1 MYPAEVLRF
10 RAPACTTQLC
20 IARAHTHTRVRVYT
34 GRTAYTWIYVA
45 VHARLGQAHVH
56 AWNRGKVRVRAR
68 GTRACAAIHTPVPL
82 GEGHTPISGDRGDRD
97 SSTTRVCLSKPA
109 RVSKVHSAG
118 YEGCDSFLPSEERE
132 KREREE
138 TSSGISSGISYE
150 SSSIAGLRDIGIVI
164 EEDRGPSDETRF
176 WIYSVKWISFDRT
189 ELVR

>member
-1 MYPAEVLRF
+1 MRVCLARGRGEAR
-10 RAPACTTQLC
+10 RPACGSDSVSPERPSRVPRGGAAFPCSSVHDTAVYR
-20 IARAHTHTRVRVYT
+20 ARAHTHTRVRVYT

-132 KREREE
+132 KRERRPRVEFRVE
-138 TSSGISSGISYE
+138 FRTKVRR
-150 SSSIAGLRDIGIVI
+150 LRDYGIL
-164 EEDRGPSDETRF
+164 ES
-176 WIYSVKWISFDRT
+176 
-189 ELVR
+189 

>member
-132 KREREE
+132 KRERGDLEWNFE
-138 TSSGISSGISYE
+138 WNFVRKFVDCGITGYWN
-150 SSSIAGLRDIGIVI
+150 RDRRRSWTIG
-164 EEDRGPSDETRF
+164 
-176 WIYSVKWISFDRT
+176 
-189 ELVR
+189 